1 MKDRFP
7 AAFGIGV
14 VVVAI
19 AVAGILF
26 MQRGSHV
33 ELAGSV
39 LKVRTAPLADNSSV
53 AVLDFRFVNP
63 SKLPFVVR
71 TVTVLLEDK
80 DGNQY
85 EGQPIAEVDAKRLF
99 AGVPLLG
106 QKYNDTLVMRD
117 KIPAG
122 AAQDRMI
129 AARFEAPES
138 KLEAR
143 KRFVIRIED
152 VDGPITEISEK

>member
-7 AAFGIGV
+7 VAFAIGIGV
-14 VVVAI
+14 VAV

-26 MQRGSHV
+26 LQRGSHV
-33 ELAGSV
+33 ELTGSI
-39 LKVRTAPLADNSSV
+39 LKIRTIQLSDNSSV

-71 TVTVLLEDK
+71 RVTVLMDDK

-85 EGQPIAEVDAKRLF
+85 EGQTISEVDAKRLF
-99 AGVPLLG
+99 EALPLLG

-117 KIPAG
+117 KIPAH
-122 AAQDRMI
+122 ASQDRMV
-129 AARFEAPES
+129 AARFEAPEAR
-138 KLEAR
+138 LESR
-143 KRFVIRIED
+143 KGFVIRIED